1 MGRSPIRRIPFSCA
15 QFFNLC
21 HWRKKRN
28 WEKRWNPK
36 ESACCSFAQASA
48 EGLCFLN
55 SSGHSVQDF
64 FSKTSRSAENRAKSS
79 SHSEWCC
86 QNSSKSYF
94 NELPGSCSKLCH
106 ASFSKSCFHPRIMET
121 STRSSEKSGRPSSL
135 S

>member
-1 MGRSPIRRIPFSCA
+1 MGRSPIIRIPFLWA

-36 ESACCSFAQASA
+36 ESACCSFTQANA
-48 EGLCFLN
+48 EGSRFLN

-64 FSKTSRSAENRAKSS
+64 FPKTSRSAENRAKSS
-79 SHSEWCC
+79 SHSEWCW
-86 QNSSKSYF
+86 QNSSKSCF
-94 NELPGSCSKLCH
+94 NELPGSCVKFRH
-106 ASFSKSCFHPRIMET
+106 AAFSKSCFQLRTMET
-121 STRSSEKSGRPSSL
+121 STRSSGKSGRPSSL